1 MKDAERK
8 HWERRATEEG
18 FVRVR
23 LRVLAT
29 DEGGRQGPLFDG
41 YRANWDIGNRTEDGG
56 RTTNDAPLLLDEQ
69 ESLVPGAIAD
79 VRIIPIAPEFWTHL
93 SVGQEIVM
101 HEGGRIVG
109 RGEVLEVV
117 GPTVAT

>member
-8 HWERRATEEG
+8 LWERRATEKG

-23 LRVLAT
+23 LRVVAT
-29 DEGGRQGPLFDG
+29 DEGGRQGLLFDG

-56 RTTNDAPLLLDEQ
+56 RTSNDAPLLLDDQ
-69 ESLVPGAIAD
+69 ESLAPGAIAD
-79 VRIIPIAPEFWTHL
+79 VRIIPIAPEFWTHV
-93 SVGQEIVM
+93 SVGQEIEM
-101 HEGGRIVG
+101 REGGRIVG

-117 GPTVAT
+117 GPITAT